1 MSKVTKM
8 EKIEILIGAAV
19 AASSYNDIM
28 KEKCSADIRHEVMS
42 HLIAVCVM
50 FVSDYYTDGDTD
62 KATKFMADGAETSLR
77 ICERRAISKR
87 EKASPKEELK
97 EFNITQEELEK
108 ALGKEAADK
117 LKTLFQ
123 GND

>member
-28 KEKCSADIRHEVMS
+28 EEKGSADVRAEVMS
-42 HLIAVCVM
+42 HFVTVCVM
-50 FVSDYYTDGDTD
+50 FVADYYTDGDTD
-62 KATKFMADGAETSLR
+62 KASKFMADGAETSLR
-77 ICERRAISKR
+77 ICERRAMSKK
-87 EKASPKEELK
+87 ENASLKEELN
-97 EFNITQEELEK
+97 EFKITQEELEK

-117 LKTLFQ
+117 LKALFQ

>member
-8 EKIEILIGAAV
+8 EKIQMLIGAAV
-19 AASSYNDIM
+19 AASSYDDIV
-28 KEKCSADIRHEVMS
+28 KEKGSADVKHEVIS
-42 HLIAVCVM
+42 HLIEVCVM
-50 FVSDYYTDGDTD
+50 FVADYYTDGDTN
-62 KATKFMADGAETSLR
+62 KATEFMSESAEKSLR
-77 ICERRAISKR
+77 LCERRAISKR

-97 EFNITQEELEK
+97 EFNITHEELEK